1 MLIVTGISGPS
12 VIRIRTAVELEAPFT
27 YNGKP
32 VSALGYR
39 LYKLREQIEASAQ
52 RGEVKLLNQCF
63 RASGSLP
70 EGCISRFP
78 LQRAVI
84 QFEIARGYLGG

>member
-1 MLIVTGISGPS
+1 MVCMDTELG
-12 VIRIRTAVELEAPFT
+12 LEAPFS

-52 RGEVKLLNQCF
+52 RGEVKLLN
-63 RASGSLP
+63 R
-70 EGCISRFP
+70 EE
-78 LQRAVI
+78 
-84 QFEIARGYLGG
+84 FERLVDDEDQNG